1 MKTTTAVLIAGLTLI
16 PLALTSAV
24 QAATYRDRSVPMQVV
39 GAFDLSRYMGK
50 WYEIARFPNLF
61 ERGCVGVTAE
71 YSVRD
76 DGKVRVVN
84 SCRKETLDGVI
95 DKIEGEATVVDT
107 GKLSVTFVPWLP
119 FAKGDYWVL
128 YLDPGYNIAVVGEPK
143 GKTGWILARK
153 SSISADQLA
162 AAKAALVKNGYD
174 VSKLT
179 MVLQR

>member
-1 MKTTTAVLIAGLTLI
+1 MKILKAALIAGLALA
-16 PLALTSAV
+16 PLVMATPV
-24 QAATYRDRSVPMQVV
+24 KAATYRDRSVPMQVV
-39 GAFDLSRYMGK
+39 AAFDLARYLGK

-61 ERGCVGVTAE
+61 ERGCVGVTAD
-71 YSVRD
+71 YSMRD

-84 SCRKETLDGVI
+84 TCRKETLDGVI

-143 GKTGWILARK
+143 GKTGWILARTPR
-153 SSISADQLA
+153 ISDGQLA
-162 AAKAALVKNGYD
+162 AAKGALVKNGYD